1 MRNHPQTD
9 SRLFLSYFFCRIT
22 IQGIQTR
29 FTSPARDCA
38 SAGKGSSIMRQTQY
52 AILIAQGLSYAMI
65 ITFIFADAR
74 YNLSGIL
81 RGEDFAISFKSAHV
95 AASLIG
101 IVGAISIWL
110 TWQYMTKSSAMRDMV
125 VICAWTHSVKTKDG
139 WVPLEKFFTDQLGY
153 AISHGMSEAK
163 FQELR
168 GEVDQKWKET
178 KAASLPSQSEKNEGN
193 IAAPNANAPS

>member
-1 MRNHPQTD
+1 M
-9 SRLFLSYFFCRIT
+9 
-22 IQGIQTR
+22 
-29 FTSPARDCA
+29 
-38 SAGKGSSIMRQTQY
+38 KQTQY
-52 AILIAQGLSYAMI
+52 AILIAQGLSYVMI

-74 YNLSGIL
+74 YNLSGVL

-110 TWQYMTKSSAMRDMV
+110 TWQYMSKSAAMRDMV

-168 GEVDQKWKET
+168 GEVDKKWRDT
-178 KAASLPSQSEKNEGN
+178 KGAPFPEQSGKSDGIE
-193 IAAPNANAPS
+193 PNANAPAEVANYQTPCRARAD